1 MKLNIAGKPVALKLD
16 ARISITRSSPALN
29 EDTGSFSFPFPVPT
43 YPNQQDLG
51 WPGRLQR
58 AGDIADQSFILEDQG
73 LQVMRGV
80 VDYSQVTKDEIGIIL
95 KSGIT
100 EFRNHMSGKKLADIG
115 YGSESWFPAQFT
127 TQQVTAKLLEWDAA
141 NTTSNGKYFVPP
153 TSINSAVSYL
163 TEYVNKV
170 DKLTGKLTYNTGGTR
185 QNTNL
190 YMLQFRIDFLLE
202 KIFESAGY
210 TILVDELKTSEFSG
224 SVMYSRIINVRYASV
239 HFGIPG
245 LEQTGN
251 LYYSYLMPDVY
262 VLQFVDTMAKM
273 FCVMFDIDE
282 RKKTV
287 RILFKK
293 NIFKAD
299 NIDSL
304 KIVELT
310 GWQHNEES
318 QPGGFTIKYAAQDDS
333 LDTKSDY
340 IPDRE
345 VSFLPTPTI
354 EDEIVKVTML
364 QSDYITV
371 LNGEVLEWNQIG
383 RLKEYSEG
391 TGSEKVELEVKIPK
405 MVAHEDGY
413 PVPKAEIKPLNRSYA
428 FDALTH
434 MIIAIY
440 HGRKQVN
447 GVMIPYSSGDRWG
460 IADGWSIGLTT
471 YLAPEY
477 LYLQLYKDFLEWKAY
492 RARAFTKYIQ
502 LTLVEVLSLRFDKK
516 YVVDGNE
523 VIMDKIYFELP
534 HKGIVKIEGFTA

>member
-1 MKLNIAGKPVALKLD
+1 M
-16 ARISITRSSPALN
+16 PAA
-29 EDTGSFSFPFPVPT
+29 
-43 YPNQQDLG
+43 PNQQNLG

-58 AGDIADQSFILEDQG
+58 VGDIADQSFVLEEQG

-100 EFRNHMSGKKLADIG
+100 GFRNHMSGKKLADIG

-163 TEYVNKV
+163 AEYVNKV

-210 TILVDELKTSEFSG
+210 TILADELKTSEFSG

-251 LYYSYLMPDVY
+251 LYYSYLMPDVD

-293 NIFKAD
+293 NIFKTD

-428 FDALTH
+428 FDALTD

-440 HGRKQVN
+440 HGRKEVN

-516 YVVDGNE
+516 YVIDGIE
-523 VIMDKIYFELP
+523 IILDKINYELP
-534 HKGIVKIEGFTA
+534 HKGTVKIEGFTS